1 MNLYPEKVMDHI
13 KKPRHRGTMP
23 DATVV
28 ADNGNPSCGD
38 ELAYY
43 LRIEEGRIVDIKH
56 DARGCAISRA
66 AADILADMVEGK
78 TVEEALALTHE
89 DIVGA
94 MGGIS
99 EGRISCA
106 TLSIDVLREA
116 LGKLKA
122 L

>member
-1 MNLYPEKVMDHI
+1 MSLYPEKVMEHI
-13 KKPRHRGTMP
+13 KNPKHRGVLA
-23 DATVV
+23 DASVV

-38 ELAYY
+38 ELTYY
-43 LRIEEGRIVDIKH
+43 LRVKDGTIAEIRH

-66 AADILADMVEGK
+66 AADMLADMVEGR
-78 TVEEALALTHE
+78 TVDEAMKITHN
-89 DIVGA
+89 DIVEA

-99 EGRISCA
+99 EGRRPCA
-106 TLSIDVLREA
+106 TLSVDVLREA